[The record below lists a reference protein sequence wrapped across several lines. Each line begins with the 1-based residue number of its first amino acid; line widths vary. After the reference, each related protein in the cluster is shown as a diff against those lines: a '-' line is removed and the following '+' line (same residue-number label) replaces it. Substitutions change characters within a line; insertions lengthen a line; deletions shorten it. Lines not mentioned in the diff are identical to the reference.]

1 MRTSK
6 MLNPTKS
13 DLTLPIPLT
22 LKAHRTAETFYQQH
36 SDPQKAKQVYLNTL
50 AIDAVHSYLSWLGVL
65 TDRQSSDSWN
75 PFVQALADVA
85 DLEIPGQGKLEC
97 RPVLPGATA
106 CQVPPE
112 VWSDRMGYVVVQM
125 DEDLKAAT
133 LLGFVPH
140 VDQEELLL
148 SQLQPI
154 ETLLDHLSSQEQHQ
168 PQTLVFLSQ
177 WLQGLFTQGWMTAT
191 ELLDPQ
197 PKLSF
202 RSLTLP
208 VSEEIFALTTGGKV
222 LDLMPQ
228 VGEQQIGEQQV
239 VLLLGMM
246 TENIAQVTIWV
257 KLCPP
262 KHSLYLPENLEIR
275 VLDEQGITVMQAQ
288 SRQTEML
295 QLKFQGMV
303 GERFSLDIRL
313 NGMSVVET
321 FAI

>member
-1 MRTSK
+1 
-6 MLNPTKS
+6 MLNSTKS

-22 LKAHRTAETFYQQH
+22 LKGHQTAEAFYQQH

-75 PFVQALADVA
+75 PFIQVLANVA

-106 CQVPPE
+106 CHVPLE
-112 VWSDRMGYVVVQM
+112 VWSDRIGYVIVQL
-125 DEDLKAAT
+125 DEDLEIAT

-140 VDQEELLL
+140 IDQEELPL
-148 SQLQPI
+148 SQIQPI
-154 ETLLDHLSSQEQHQ
+154 ETLLDHLSSSEQPQ

-177 WLQGLFTQGWMTAT
+177 WLQGLFTQGWMTAA

-202 RSLTLP
+202 RSLALP
-208 VSEEIFALTTGGKV
+208 VSEEVFALTTGGKL
-222 LDLMPQ
+222 LDLTPQ
-228 VGEQQIGEQQV
+228 VGEQQIEEQQV
-239 VLLLGMM
+239 ILLLGMM
-246 TENIAQVTIWV
+246 SENIAQVNIWV
-257 KLCPP
+257 KLCPA

-288 SRQTEML
+288 ARQTEML

-313 NGMSVVET
+313 NGISVVET

>member
-1 MRTSK
+1 

-22 LKAHRTAETFYQQH
+22 LKGHRTAESFYQQH

-50 AIDAVHSYLSWLGVL
+50 AIDAVHSYLSWLGVS
-65 TDRQSSDSWN
+65 TDPQSSDSWN
-75 PFVQALADVA
+75 PFIQALADVA

-97 RPVLPGATA
+97 RPVLPGDIA
-106 CQVPPE
+106 CHMPLE
-112 VWSDRMGYVVVQM
+112 VWSDRLGYVAVQL
-125 DEDLKAAT
+125 DEALETAT

-140 VDQEELLL
+140 VDQEELFL

-154 ETLLDHLSSQEQHQ
+154 EALLDHLNSQEQHQ

-177 WLQGLFTQGWMTAT
+177 WLQGLFTQGWMTAA
-191 ELLDPQ
+191 ELLAPQ
-197 PKLSF
+197 PKPSF
-202 RSLTLP
+202 RSLALP
-208 VSEEIFALTTGGKV
+208 ISEEGFATTGGKL
-222 LDLMPQ
+222 LDLKPQ
-228 VGEQQIGEQQV
+228 LGEQQV

-246 TENIAQVTIWV
+246 PKDIAQVDIWV
-257 KLCPP
+257 KLCPA
-262 KHSLYLPENLEIR
+262 KHSPYLPEDLEIS

-288 SRQTEML
+288 ARQTEML

-313 NGMSVVET
+313 NEIRLVET